1 MIRKLLVVA
10 AAIAMP
16 VSAVAVSS
24 GTASASSPHAT
35 AASDTIVCK
44 DITGKV
50 TFSPKEDTKGYVGE
64 SVKSTIS
71 ATLSG
76 CTVSGPVKETVTKG
90 TVTGSIT
97 GAKGTTKS
105 PAGTCAGLV
114 APSSTDTGTLTTKWT
129 ASVATPNSGLNVKSI
144 AGGTTKSG
152 YGYFDIPGSVKGTAN
167 GSFLGTNKG
176 ASDKS
181 VSQTKLKASAI
192 ATTCFSSSGLSSIAI
207 TTESGTN
214 AVSLG

>member
-16 VSAVAVSS
+16 VTAIAVSS
-24 GTASASSPHAT
+24 GTATASSPQT
-35 AASDTIVCK
+35 AATDTIICK
-44 DITGKV
+44 DITGTV
-50 TFSPKEDTKGYVGE
+50 TFSPKEDAAGYVGQ

-76 CTVSGPVKETVTKG
+76 CTASGATKETVTKG
-90 TVTGSIT
+90 VVTGSIT

-114 APSSTDTGTLTTKWT
+114 SKSSTDTGTLTVKWR
-129 ASVATPNSGLNVKSI
+129 ATPTVPNSGLNVKSI
-144 AGGTTKSG
+144 AGGTTSGG
-152 YGYFDIPGSVKGTAN
+152 YGFFTIPGSVKGTAN
-167 GSFLGTNKG
+167 GSFLGSNSG
-176 ASDKS
+176 ASDTS
-181 VSQTKLKASAI
+181 TSQTKLKASAL
-192 ATTCFSSSGLSSIAI
+192 ATTCLSSSGLSSIAI
-207 TTESGTN
+207 TTEAGKN

>member
-16 VSAVAVSS
+16 VSAIAVSS
-24 GTASASSPHAT
+24 GTATASSPHT
-35 AASDTIVCK
+35 AATDTIICK
-44 DITGKV
+44 AITGTV
-50 TFSPKEDTKGYVGE
+50 TFSPKEDAKGYVGQA
-64 SVKSTIS
+64 VKSTIS

-76 CTVSGPVKETVTKG
+76 CTASGGTKETVTKG

-114 APSSTDTGTLTTKWT
+114 SKSSTDTGTLTVKW
-129 ASVATPNSGLNVKSI
+129 SATPTVPNSGLNVKSI
-144 AGGTTKSG
+144 SGGTTSGG
-152 YGYFDIPGSVKGTAN
+152 YGFFTIPGSVKGTAN
-167 GSFLGTNKG
+167 GSFEGSNKG
-176 ASDKS
+176 ASDTS
-181 VSQTKLKASAI
+181 TSQTKLKASSLG
-192 ATTCFSSSGLSSIAI
+192 ATCEKSGLSSIAI
-207 TTESGTN
+207 TTESGKN